1 MSVVAS
7 RTTRPSPKEDLTLE
21 QIVAEMKKLRGIMD
35 NDRAEIQR
43 LKAESDAIKLE
54 TQQILNRIEAA
65 VLPC

>member
-1 MSVVAS
+1 MSVVAR
-7 RTTRPSPKEDLTLE
+7 RTTRPSPKEELTLE

-35 NDRAEIQR
+35 KDRAEIQR

-54 TQQILNRIEAA
+54 TQEILNRIEAA